1 MILDR
6 YLDLIKPSLIL
17 WQFCT
22 NDLIN
27 NSPELETGSV
37 INNNGMVRPYW
48 VNHQIN
54 YILPKQ
60 HAVDLQLLA
69 LQYCRLCYVVMNRL
83 DRLQAANS
91 KHTIETDTGV
101 GKRAHAAFVESV
113 KTTDEIMGMVR
124 KRAGSTPIV
133 GFLVGAWSP
142 MGPEY
147 VEAIDEVSR
156 HNHILLLGDVDQAVQ
171 AGEEKG
177 AVARA
182 ADGGHWNELGH
193 RLAGEAIATDFRKYC
208 LLNLCQSATA
218 SGSR

>member
-1 MILDR
+1 
-6 YLDLIKPSLIL
+6 
-17 WQFCT
+17 
-22 NDLIN
+22 
-27 NSPELETGSV
+27 
-37 INNNGMVRPYW
+37 
-48 VNHQIN
+48 
-54 YILPKQ
+54 
-60 HAVDLQLLA
+60 
-69 LQYCRLCYVVMNRL
+69 MNRL

-91 KHTIETDTGV
+91 KHTIETETGA
-101 GKRAHAAFVESV
+101 GKPAHAAFVESV

-133 GFLVGAWSP
+133 GFFVGAWSP

-171 AGEEKG
+171 AAGS
-177 AVARA
+177 VARA

-193 RLAGEAIATDFRKYC
+193 GLAGEAIATDFRKYC